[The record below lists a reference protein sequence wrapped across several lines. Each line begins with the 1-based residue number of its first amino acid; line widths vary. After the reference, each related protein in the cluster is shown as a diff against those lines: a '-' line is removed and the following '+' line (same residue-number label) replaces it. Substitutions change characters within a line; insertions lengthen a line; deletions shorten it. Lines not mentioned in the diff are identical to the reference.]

1 MTTQDSSK
9 LRVNL
14 NPIALEADVA
24 YFSARLEL
32 VGDPQSRYQS
42 AQLKVYQALAA
53 ALAENL
59 RRLQGIEGKA

>member
-1 MTTQDSSK
+1 M
-9 LRVNL
+9 
-14 NPIALEADVA
+14 A